1 MVGIADR
8 ARREVDTAEA
18 DDDITLPRP
27 GLVALTGL
35 VPRALMPM
43 SMVASSA
50 LSRTTPLMTRPD
62 QPLATARPAITS
74 PTRAQC
80 SEPPPSMTSTP
91 PELGSDRTDFNSAL
105 SWWQRTV
112 VMTPANTGR
121 APY

>member
-1 MVGIADR
+1 MVGIADCT
-8 ARREVDTAEA
+8 RREVDTAEA
-18 DDDITLPRP
+18 DDDITLPAPVLWPLR
-27 GLVALTGL
+27 GL

-62 QPLATARPAITS
+62 QPLATASPAITS

-91 PELGSDRTDFNSAL
+91 PELGSDRMDFNSAL
-105 SWWQRTV
+105 SW
-112 VMTPANTGR
+112 
-121 APY
+121 